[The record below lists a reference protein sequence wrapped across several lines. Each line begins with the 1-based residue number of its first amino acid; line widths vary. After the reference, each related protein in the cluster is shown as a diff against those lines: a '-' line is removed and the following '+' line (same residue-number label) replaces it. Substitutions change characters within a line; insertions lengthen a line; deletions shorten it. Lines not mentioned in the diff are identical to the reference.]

1 MAPTVQPPLFSF
13 ISDQTLALVLPLIV
27 YWAYSLFFHWV
38 SVQEFPWFEKYRIH
52 DKEEETRNRVSL
64 PEVIKAVIVQQVLQ
78 TALGF
83 IVVLADDS
91 DMIFDDEQSL
101 IKYQSW
107 INYALALAGLQTVFS
122 QANVATLAYVCYYY
136 IESLIRFFVAMSF
149 LDTWQYFLHRLFHN
163 VPYLYKHFHSRHHR
177 LYVTY
182 SFGALY
188 NHPFEGFLMD
198 SVGASLA
205 FLLSGMG
212 NRGALVFFS
221 FSTLKTVDD
230 HCGYNLPFNPLQRL
244 FNNNADYHD
253 IHHQHFGI
261 KSNFSQPFGT
271 IWDHVLG
278 THMSREEANKIIKMR
293 EERKAARLS
302 GLNNGNPAKT
312 VSAPTNVKSPSSAYN
327 KDEDPS
333 SSGNNSGNDSHE
345 ETDGEMRSAARRLS
359 TVGAD
364 TTTTTTIQGSS
375 SVELSG
381 YRELLSTRAR
391 VDNGFV
397 SGKGQGKAL

>member
-1 MAPTVQPPLFSF
+1 
-13 ISDQTLALVLPLIV
+13 
-27 YWAYSLFFHWV
+27 
-38 SVQEFPWFEKYRIH
+38 
-52 DKEEETRNRVSL
+52 
-64 PEVIKAVIVQQVLQ
+64 

-83 IVVLADDS
+83 IVVVADDS
-91 DMIFDDEQSL
+91 EMVFDDELSL
-101 IKYQSW
+101 AKYQMW
-107 INYALALAGLQTVFS
+107 IGQLCTLAGFQTVMS
-122 QANVATLAYVCYYY
+122 QRTIETMAHVCYYY
-136 IESLIRFFVAMSF
+136 LESAVRFFIAMSF

-205 FLLSGMG
+205 FLVSGMG
-212 NRGALVFFS
+212 NRGALAFFS

-244 FNNNADYHD
+244 FYNNADYHD
-253 IHHQHFGI
+253 IHHQNFGI

-278 THMSREEANKIIKMR
+278 THMSREEANKIIKMK
-293 EERKAARLS
+293 EERKAARLAA
-302 GLNNGNPAKT
+302 LNSNTLSTAAAAVAVGP
-312 VSAPTNVKSPSSAYN
+312 VKASPIYN
-327 KDEDPS
+327 KDEDVH

-345 ETDGEMRSAARRLS
+345 EAEQEKRTSAALRRTS
-359 TVGAD
+359 SAVFDNNSNNTNVG
-364 TTTTTTIQGSS
+364 GSS
-375 SVELSG
+375 AVELPG
-381 YRELLSTRAR
+381 FREILTTRVR